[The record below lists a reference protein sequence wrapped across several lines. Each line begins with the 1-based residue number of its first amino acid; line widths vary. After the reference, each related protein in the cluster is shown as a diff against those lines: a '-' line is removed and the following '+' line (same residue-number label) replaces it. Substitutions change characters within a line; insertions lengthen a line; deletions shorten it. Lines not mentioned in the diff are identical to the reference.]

1 MRIKKSDTVKANIRT
16 KSVSIENHSE
26 AKECIMSAIHI
37 LGNAAKA
44 DDKVAKEAIANL
56 SVVLLDLK

>member
-1 MRIKKSDTVKANIRT
+1 MKIKKSDTVKVNT
-16 KSVSIENHSE
+16 PESVAAADHKE
-26 AKECIMSAIHI
+26 AKECILSAIHI